1 MVCYNE
7 IVQRDRRKKM
17 KIKIEVSEMTAS
29 CLQRMIVGEIENQ
42 EWWKSEDK
50 AIGVESDFRD
60 EIIKE
65 MKQLA
70 DDIEKRGV
78 KKHIL

>member
-1 MVCYNE
+1 
-7 IVQRDRRKKM
+7 M
-17 KIKIEVSEMTAS
+17 KIKIEVSEMTAG
-29 CLQRMIVGEIENQ
+29 CLQRMIVDEIENQ

-50 AIGVESDFRD
+50 AVGARNDFRD

-70 DDIEKRGV
+70 EDIEKQGV
-78 KKHIL
+78 KKYIKCR